1 MIVLD
6 TNVISEL
13 IRKTPDPK
21 VKAWISKQNMKDVF
35 ISVPTLMELW
45 SGSTRLPIGQRRYE
59 LEAKIEYITT
69 QIYVGRILI
78 LDEISAKLSGQLIAQ
93 QFLKGRKPS
102 AADCQIAAIAVTN
115 NFAVATRD
123 VKDFEHE
130 GLKAINPWESH

>member
-13 IRKTPDPK
+13 ISQTPDPK
-21 VKAWISKQNMKDVF
+21 VKAWISKLHLQDVF

-45 SGSTRLPIGQRRYE
+45 SGSTRLTLGKRRYE
-59 LEAKIEYITT
+59 LEAKIAYITT

-78 LDEISAKLSGQLIAQ
+78 LDETSAKLSGQFIAH
-93 QFLKGRKPS
+93 QFMKGRKPS

-115 NFAVATRD
+115 KFAVATRD
-123 VKDFEHE
+123 VNDFVQE
-130 GLKAINPWESH
+130 GLTVVNPWEQS